1 MRDVYYW
8 GFFLLIAGA
17 CCGLIWPLMLAG
29 ALLMSVVFGSVYL
42 YFLMKGNR

>member
-1 MRDVYYW
+1 MRELLIW
-8 GFFLLIAGA
+8 GIFLFIAGA

-29 ALLMSVVFGSVYL
+29 AVMMSVAFVSVYL